1 MEIISLLTNVIS
13 SKDREVKDLE
23 REIKKYECRLDIVEK
38 EKILCK

>member
-1 MEIISLLTNVIS
+1 MEIISLLSNVIS